1 MVLGGIPDLILEIG
15 LDQVLGSFQ
24 RIILRSFQKL
34 FLRDAFRRAGVVDVA
49 GTAVPCRVGEVAA
62 EVGVV
67 HPGVPAG
74 AAARTFPRCIFSS
87 SCQDVGSL
95 RVQSDLSLQWVFIF
109 CSSIGAARADV
120 LIKKFPA
127 G

>member
-1 MVLGGIPDLILEIG
+1 MVLGGIPDLFLEIG

-34 FLRDAFRRAGVVDVA
+34 FLRDAFWRAGVVAVA
-49 GTAVPCRVGEVAA
+49 GTAVPGGVGEVAA
-62 EVGVV
+62 EVGVE

-74 AAARTFPRCIFSS
+74 AAARTFPRCILSS

-109 CSSIGAARADV
+109 CSSIGDARADI
-120 LIKKFPA
+120 LIEKFPA